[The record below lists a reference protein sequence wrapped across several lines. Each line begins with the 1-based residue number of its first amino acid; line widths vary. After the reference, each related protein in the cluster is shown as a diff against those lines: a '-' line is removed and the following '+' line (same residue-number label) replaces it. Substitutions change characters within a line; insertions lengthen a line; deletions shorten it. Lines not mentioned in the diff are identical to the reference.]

1 MISVEGKS
9 ATGGLG
15 PRPARDWHLP
25 APYDWRAALAV
36 LLIALA
42 VIWSGQRMEVDRM
55 LRLSGEAALST
66 VGLVDDSQVANG
78 LGRMFSQLFPFVI
91 EDRREVARLPNLD
104 RDNLPR
110 FTWIEVIEVTNFRM
124 NPETLQA
131 EPVVTE
137 REYLVHP
144 FGYMLNVLGKMVET
158 FEIAIWATIISVIL
172 SIPLAFFGARNYTP
186 NRFAYSASRG
196 VVSFLRAMP
205 ELIIAMFL
213 VLGFGFGAIAG
224 YLALGLHGAG
234 FLGKFYAED
243 IEAADRKPQEAL
255 TALGAGKLRVLRAAV
270 LPQVA
275 PSYVAYTLYILDRN
289 VRMAAV
295 IGLVGAGGIGQE
307 LKGRYD
313 TFEYGHVGTILLVIF
328 LTVFVLDQISARV
341 RSRLIG

>member
-1 MISVEGKS
+1 MRE
-9 ATGGLG
+9 AELEMGGH
-15 PRPARDWHLP
+15 PARRGQDWYLP

-42 VIWSGQRMEVDRM
+42 LIWSGQRMEIGKM
-55 LRLSGEAALST
+55 LGLTGEAVLAS
-66 VGLVDDSQVANG
+66 VGLQEESQVGRG
-78 LGRMFSQLFPFVI
+78 LGRMFGELFPFVI
-91 EDRREVARLPNLD
+91 EDRRELARLPGID
-104 RDNLPR
+104 PDNLPM
-110 FTWIEVIEVTNFRM
+110 FTRIETVEVTTFRM

-131 EPVVTE
+131 EPHTDLK
-137 REYLVHP
+137 EYLVHP
-144 FGYMLNVLGKMVET
+144 FGYLLNVLGKMVET
-158 FEIAIWATIISVIL
+158 FEMAIWATIISVIL
-172 SIPLAFFGARNYTP
+172 SVPLAFLGARNYTP
-186 NRFAYSASRG
+186 NRFAYAASRG
-196 VVSFLRAMP
+196 IVSFLRAMP

-243 IEAADRKPQEAL
+243 IEDADRKPQEAL

-313 TFEYGHVGTILLVIF
+313 IFDYGHVGTILLVIF

-341 RSRLIG
+341 RARLIG

>member
-1 MISVEGKS
+1 MREGEL
-9 ATGGLG
+9 AIGAHH
-15 PRPARDWHLP
+15 PRPAKEWHLP

-36 LLIALA
+36 LLVALA
-42 VIWSGQRMEVDRM
+42 LIWSGNRMEVDKM
-55 LRLSGEAALST
+55 LGLSGEAVLSA
-66 VGLVDDSQVANG
+66 VGLQETSQVGRG
-78 LGRMFSQLFPFVI
+78 LGRMLGALFPFVI
-91 EDRREVARLPNLD
+91 EDRTELARLTDID
-104 RDNLPR
+104 RAALPM
-110 FTWIEVIEVTNFRM
+110 FTRIETIEVTTFHM
-124 NPETLQA
+124 NADTLQA
-131 EPVVTE
+131 EPQIEVK
-137 REYLVHP
+137 EYLVHP
-144 FGYMLNVLGKMVET
+144 FGYLTKVLSKMVET

-186 NRFAYSASRG
+186 NRFVYSASRG

>member
-1 MISVEGKS
+1 MRE
-9 ATGGLG
+9 AELEMGGH
-15 PRPARDWHLP
+15 PAKRVRDWHLP

-42 VIWSGQRMEVDRM
+42 LIWSGQRMEVGKM
-55 LRLSGEAALST
+55 LGLTGEAVLAG
-66 VGLVDDSQVANG
+66 VGLQDDSQVGRG
-78 LGRMFSQLFPFVI
+78 LGRMFGQLFPFVI
-91 EDRREVARLPNLD
+91 ADRQELARLPEID
-104 RDNLPR
+104 RDNLPM
-110 FTWIEVIEVTNFRM
+110 FTRIETVEVTTFHM
-124 NPETLQA
+124 NAETLQA
-131 EPVVTE
+131 EPEVNV
-137 REYLVHP
+137 RDYLVHP
-144 FGYMLNVLGKMVET
+144 YGYLLKVLGKMVET
-158 FEIAIWATIISVIL
+158 FEIAVWATIISVLL
-172 SIPLAFFGARNYTP
+172 SVPLAIMGARNYTP

-213 VLGFGFGAIAG
+213 VLGFGFGSIAG

-255 TALGAGKLRVLRAAV
+255 SALGAGRLRVLRAAV

-328 LTVFVLDQISARV
+328 LTVFVLDQVSARV
-341 RSRLIG
+341 RARLIG

>member
-1 MISVEGKS
+1 MRDARLAIG
-9 ATGGLG
+9 AHA
-15 PRPARDWHLP
+15 PRAAKDWHLP

-36 LLIALA
+36 LVIALA
-42 VIWSGQRMEVDRM
+42 LIWSGNRMEVGRM
-55 LRLSGEAALST
+55 LGLTGEAALSA
-66 VGLVDDSQVANG
+66 VGLQQESQVGKG
-78 LGRMFSQLFPFVI
+78 LGRMFGALFPFAI
-91 EDRREVARLPNLD
+91 EDRQEVARLPGLD
-104 RDNLPR
+104 RANLPMLAR
-110 FTWIEVIEVTNFRM
+110 IEAVEVTTWHM
-124 NPETLQA
+124 NADTLQA
-131 EPVVTE
+131 EPRAEVK
-137 REYLVHP
+137 EYLVHP
-144 FGYMLNVLGKMVET
+144 FGYLAKVLGKMVET
-158 FEIAIWATIISVIL
+158 FEIAIWATIISVLL
-172 SIPLAFFGARNYTP
+172 SIPLAILGARNYTP
-186 NRFAYSASRG
+186 NRFAYGLSRG

-255 TALGAGKLRVLRAAV
+255 AALGAGKLRVLRAAV

-328 LTVFVLDQISARV
+328 LTVFVLDQVSARL
-341 RSRLIG
+341 RARLIG

>member
-1 MISVEGKS
+1 MREAILE
-9 ATGGLG
+9 TGGH
-15 PRPARDWHLP
+15 PRPATEWHLR

-36 LLIALA
+36 LCIALA
-42 VIWSGQRMEVDRM
+42 LIWSGQRMEVGKM
-55 LRLSGEAALST
+55 LGLTGEAVLAG
-66 VGLVDDSQVANG
+66 VGLQEESQVGKG
-78 LGRMFSQLFPFVI
+78 LGRMIGALFPFVVADKQ
-91 EDRREVARLPNLD
+91 EMARLTDID
-104 RDNLPR
+104 RDNLPM
-110 FTWIEVIEVTNFRM
+110 FTRIETVEVTTYHLNAD
-124 NPETLQA
+124 TLQA
-131 EPVVTE
+131 EPRVET

-144 FGYMLNVLGKMVET
+144 FGYLIKVLSKMVET
-158 FEIAIWATIISVIL
+158 FEIAVWATIIAVLLSV
-172 SIPLAFFGARNYTP
+172 PLAFFGARNYTP
-186 NRFAYSASRG
+186 NRFAYSTSRG
-196 VVSFLRAMP
+196 IVSFLRSMP

-243 IEAADRKPQEAL
+243 IEGADPKPQEAL
-255 TALGAGKLRVLRAAV
+255 TALGAGKFRVLRAAV

-313 TFEYGHVGTILLVIF
+313 TFDYGHVGTILLVIF
-328 LTVFVLDQISARV
+328 LTVFVLDQVAARL
-341 RSRLIG
+341 RARLIG

>member
-1 MISVEGKS
+1 MREGEL
-9 ATGGLG
+9 AIGAHP

-36 LLIALA
+36 LLVALA
-42 VIWSGQRMEVDRM
+42 LIWSGQRMEVGRM
-55 LRLSGEAALST
+55 LGLTGEAVLAA
-66 VGLVDDSQVANG
+66 VGLEEDSQVAKG
-78 LGRMFSQLFPFVI
+78 LGRMVSSLFPFVV
-91 EDRREVARLPNLD
+91 EDRQEVARLPGLD
-104 RDNLPR
+104 RDNLPM
-110 FTWIEVIEVTNFRM
+110 FTRIETVEVTTFRM
-124 NPETLQA
+124 NAETLKA
-131 EPVVTE
+131 EPQTE
-137 REYLVHP
+137 TKEYLVHP
-144 FGYMLNVLGKMVET
+144 FGYLIKVLGKMVET
-158 FEIAIWATIISVIL
+158 FEIAIWATIISVLL
-172 SIPLAFFGARNYTP
+172 SLPLAFLGARNYTP
-186 NRFAYSASRG
+186 NRLAYSVSRG

-255 TALGAGKLRVLRAAV
+255 TALGASKWRVLRAAV

-313 TFEYGHVGTILLVIF
+313 TFEYGHVGTILAVIF
-328 LTVFVLDQISARV
+328 LTVFVLDQVSARL
-341 RSRLIG
+341 RARLIG

>member
-1 MISVEGKS
+1 MREGEL
-9 ATGGLG
+9 AIGAHH
-15 PRPARDWHLP
+15 PRPAKDWHLP
-25 APYDWRAALAV
+25 PPYDWRAALAV
-36 LLIALA
+36 LLVALA
-42 VIWSGQRMEVDRM
+42 LIWSGNRMEVDKM
-55 LRLSGEAALST
+55 LGLTGEAVLSA
-66 VGLVDDSQVANG
+66 VGVQESSQVGRG
-78 LGRMFSQLFPFVI
+78 LGRMLGALFPFVV
-91 EDRREVARLPNLD
+91 EDRLELARLSD
-104 RDNLPR
+104 IERDALPM
-110 FTWIEVIEVTNFRM
+110 FTRIETIEVTTFHM
-124 NPETLQA
+124 NADTLQA
-131 EPVVTE
+131 EPQIEVK
-137 REYLVHP
+137 EYLVHP
-144 FGYMLNVLGKMVET
+144 FGYLTKVLAKMVET

>member
-1 MISVEGKS
+1 MREPQLEI
-9 ATGGLG
+9 GGRPP
-15 PRPARDWHLP
+15 PRDDGWHLP

-36 LLIALA
+36 LLITLAL
-42 VIWSGQRMEVDRM
+42 VWSGQRVEFGRM
-55 LRLSGEAALST
+55 LGLTGEAALAA
-66 VGLVDDSQVANG
+66 VGLQEESQVGRG
-78 LGRMFSQLFPFVI
+78 LGRMFGALFPFVI
-91 EDRREVARLPNLD
+91 EDWQELARLQDID
-104 RDNLPR
+104 RANLPA
-110 FTWIEVIEVTNFRM
+110 FTRIETIEVTAFRM
-124 NPETLQA
+124 NAETLQA
-131 EPVVTE
+131 EPVVSV

-144 FGYMLNVLGKMVET
+144 YGYLMKVLAKMVET
-158 FEIAIWATIISVIL
+158 FEIAIWSTIIAVVLSV
-172 SIPLAFFGARNYTP
+172 PLAILGARNYTP
-186 NRFAYSASRG
+186 NRIVYSASRG
-196 VVSFLRAMP
+196 LVSFLRSMP

-243 IEAADRKPQEAL
+243 IEAADRKPQEVL

-328 LTVFVLDQISARV
+328 VTVFVLDQISTRL

>member
-1 MISVEGKS
+1 MRDAELAIGMHHS
-9 ATGGLG
+9 
-15 PRPARDWHLP
+15 RPAKDWHLP

-36 LLIALA
+36 LLVALA
-42 VIWSGQRMEVDRM
+42 LIWSGNRMEVDRM
-55 LRLSGEAALST
+55 LGLTGEAVLSA
-66 VGLVDDSQVANG
+66 VGLQETSQVGRG
-78 LGRMFSQLFPFVI
+78 LGRMLGALFPFVI
-91 EDRREVARLPNLD
+91 EDRQELARLTDID
-104 RDNLPR
+104 RDALPM
-110 FTWIEVIEVTNFRM
+110 FTRIEAVEVTTFHM
-124 NPETLQA
+124 NSETLQA
-131 EPVVTE
+131 EPRVEVK
-137 REYLVHP
+137 EYLVRP
-144 FGYMLNVLGKMVET
+144 FGYLTKVLAKMVET
-158 FEIAIWATIISVIL
+158 FEIAIWATIISVLL
-172 SIPLAFFGARNYTP
+172 SIPFAIFGARNYTP

-196 VVSFLRAMP
+196 AVSFLRAMP

-328 LTVFVLDQISARV
+328 LTVFVLDQVSARL
-341 RSRLIG
+341 RARLIG

>member
-1 MISVEGKS
+1 MRE
-9 ATGGLG
+9 AELQMGGH
-15 PRPARDWHLP
+15 PAKRVADWHLP

-36 LLIALA
+36 LLVALA
-42 VIWSGQRMEVDRM
+42 LIWSGQRMEVGKM
-55 LRLSGEAALST
+55 LGLTGGAVLSA
-66 VGLVDDSQVANG
+66 VGLQEESQVGRG
-78 LGRMFSQLFPFVI
+78 LGRMFGQLFPFVI
-91 EDRREVARLPNLD
+91 EDRRELARLTGID
-104 RDNLPR
+104 RDNLPM
-110 FTWIEVIEVTNFRM
+110 FTRIETVEVTTFRM

-131 EPVVTE
+131 EPQTDLK
-137 REYLVHP
+137 EYLVHP
-144 FGYMLNVLGKMVET
+144 FGYLLNVLGKMVET
-158 FEIAIWATIISVIL
+158 FEMAIWATIISVIL
-172 SIPLAFFGARNYTP
+172 SVPLAIYGARNYSP

-196 VVSFLRAMP
+196 IVSFLRAMP

-243 IEAADRKPQEAL
+243 IEAADPKPQEAL
-255 TALGAGKLRVLRAAV
+255 
-270 LPQVA
+270 
-275 PSYVAYTLYILDRN
+275 AYTLYILDRN

-328 LTVFVLDQISARV
+328 LTVFVLDQVAAKLRA
-341 RSRLIG
+341 RLIG

>member
-1 MISVEGKS
+1 MRE
-9 ATGGLG
+9 AELEMGGH
-15 PRPARDWHLP
+15 PAKRVADWHLP

-42 VIWSGQRMEVDRM
+42 LIWSGQRMEVGKM
-55 LRLSGEAALST
+55 IGLTGEAVLAS
-66 VGLVDDSQVANG
+66 VGLQEESQVGKG
-78 LGRMFSQLFPFVI
+78 LGRMFGQLFPFVI
-91 EDRREVARLPNLD
+91 EDRRELARLPDID
-104 RDNLPR
+104 RDNLPM
-110 FTWIEVIEVTNFRM
+110 FTRIELVEVTTFHM
-124 NPETLQA
+124 NAATLQA
-131 EPVVTE
+131 EPRVDVK
-137 REYLVHP
+137 EYLVHP
-144 FGYMLNVLGKMVET
+144 FGYLLNVLGKMVET
-158 FEIAIWATIISVIL
+158 FEMAIWATIISVIL

-196 VVSFLRAMP
+196 IVSFLRAMP

-243 IEAADRKPQEAL
+243 IEGADRKPQEAL

-313 TFEYGHVGTILLVIF
+313 TFEFGHVGTILLVIF
-328 LTVFVLDQISARV
+328 LTVFVLDQVAAKLRA
-341 RSRLIG
+341 RLIG

>member
-1 MISVEGKS
+1 MREGEL
-9 ATGGLG
+9 AIEAHH
-15 PRPARDWHLP
+15 PRPATDWHLP

-36 LLIALA
+36 LLVALA
-42 VIWSGQRMEVDRM
+42 LIWSGNRMEVDKM
-55 LRLSGEAALST
+55 LGLTGEAMLSA
-66 VGLVDDSQVANG
+66 VGVQESSQVGRG
-78 LGRMFSQLFPFVI
+78 LGRMLGALFPFVI
-91 EDRREVARLPNLD
+91 EDRQELARLPNLD
-104 RDNLPR
+104 SAALPL
-110 FTWIEVIEVTNFRM
+110 FTRIEAVEVTTFRM
-124 NPETLQA
+124 NAETLKA
-131 EPVVTE
+131 EPQVEVK
-137 REYLVHP
+137 EYLVHP
-144 FGYMLNVLGKMVET
+144 FGYLTKVLGKMVET
-158 FEIAIWATIISVIL
+158 FEIAIWATIISVLL
-172 SIPLAFFGARNYTP
+172 SFPLAFFGARNYTP
-186 NRFAYSASRG
+186 NRLAYSASRG

-243 IEAADRKPQEAL
+243 IEAVDRKPQEAL

>member
-1 MISVEGKS
+1 MREAQLEI
-9 ATGGLG
+9 GGHPS
-15 PRPARDWHLP
+15 PRGADWRLP

-42 VIWSGQRMEVDRM
+42 LIWSGQRMEVDRM
-55 LRLSGEAALST
+55 LGLTGEAVLAA
-66 VGLVDDSQVANG
+66 VGVQEESQVGRG
-78 LGRMFSQLFPFVI
+78 LGRMFGALFPFVI
-91 EDRREVARLPNLD
+91 EDRQELARLPGID
-104 RDNLPR
+104 RDNLPA
-110 FTWIEVIEVTNFRM
+110 FTRIETVEVTTFRM
-124 NPETLQA
+124 NAETLQA
-131 EPVVTE
+131 EPVVTAK
-137 REYLVHP
+137 EYLVHP
-144 FGYMLNVLGKMVET
+144 FGYLLKVLGKMVET
-158 FEIAIWATIISVIL
+158 FEIAVWATIISVLL
-172 SIPLAFFGARNYTP
+172 SVPLAILGARNYTP
-186 NRFAYSASRG
+186 NRVAYSVSRG
-196 VVSFLRAMP
+196 VVSFLRSMP

-341 RSRLIG
+341 RARLIG